1 MRETWTTSLISEY
14 DFLFFFFFKMKRQM
28 LKCQMLSAAYPRS
41 MMNAWRW
48 FRTCCREPSR
58 KWKSSRSLIETANHV
73 APSSCC
79 TTTEIPLSISVLVSI
94 FDQHTA
100 RKKKGKKSNEEKEI
114 QIRNTSPTLVS
125 CTFSL
130 SLGPLFKAFKSQIN
144 EIKSNEKTLNFG
156 PLHFQKEKRNYL
168 SQI

>member
-79 TTTEIPLSISVLVSI
+79 TPTEIPLSISVLVSI

-100 RKKKGKKSNEEKEI
+100 RKKKGRNQMKKKKFKYAI
-114 QIRNTSPTLVS
+114 LLQHLLVVH
-125 CTFSL
+125 SL
-130 SLGPLFKAFKSQIN
+130 SVSDLYSKP
-144 EIKSNEKTLNFG
+144 SNPKLMKLN
-156 PLHFQKEKRNYL
+156 QMKRP
-168 SQI
+168 